1 MQNLKT
7 MLAALV
13 TALMLFFSVSVPATQ
28 SLSDAVPVVNINTAS
43 PDELSE
49 SLNGVGEAK
58 AKAIVEYREQHGLF
72 ESVEDLQQVRGIGQ
86 ATVERNRD
94 RIRLN

>member
-1 MQNLKT
+1 MQYLKT
-7 MLAALV
+7 LLAAVVAAWIFL
-13 TALMLFFSVSVPATQ
+13 LPVSLPATE

-49 SLNGVGEAK
+49 ALNGVGVTK
-58 AKAIVEYREQHGLF
+58 AQAIVEYREQHGRF
-72 ESVEDLQQVRGIGQ
+72 ESAEDLARVRGIGQ
-86 ATVERNRD
+86 ATVDKNRD